1 MSDGTVE
8 VSDLPSEIRLF
19 DPRTSTGTETSG
31 LEALLEMGFREA
43 REAFER
49 RYLLTRLTAHNN
61 NITHTAEAIGIHRQ
75 SLQQKIKDLDLK
87 KYLV

>member
-1 MSDGTVE
+1 M
-8 VSDLPSEIRLF
+8 F
-19 DPRTSTGTETSG
+19 PRRGVPAG
-31 LEALLEMGFREA
+31 EALRSTPESAGMEAFLEMEFREA

-49 RYLLTRLTAHNN
+49 RFLLTRLAAHNN

-87 KYLV
+87 KYLT